1 MTTDDVQGLIR
12 NRIDER
18 ERKAAELRAIF
29 TFAAEMK
36 ELLIDFD
43 PKLIYAEQD
52 GRSIGKKPQD
62 DPNSLDGDRL
72 VQMHDSFEFIKSRMR
87 KKR

>member
-1 MTTDDVQGLIR
+1 MTTDDVQALIR
-12 NRIDER
+12 NRIGER
-18 ERKAAELRAIF
+18 EKRAAELRAIF

-36 ELLIDFD
+36 ELLIEFD

-52 GRSIGKKPQD
+52 GRSIGKKPD
-62 DPNSLDGDRL
+62 STDSLDGDHL